1 VAIAPGGN
9 GVVHNKEF
17 ADADSVY
24 GNAAKRR
31 RTTAEKKEAA
41 ARKAALEQQ
50 AAQEAAAGVPYSI
63 TNPLP
68 WAEKEV
74 KVGEP
79 QQLCPPAPAAAT
91 AAAVLAGAVVPVAA
105 AHTGVSI
112 TFSSGSS
119 SSSTIF
125 GSSKSLASPQLV
137 HLSGAEVKVLLLC
150 YV

>member
-1 VAIAPGGN
+1 MAIAPGGN

-17 ADADSVY
+17 EDADSVY

-68 WAEKEV
+68 WADKEV

-79 QQLCPPAPAAAT
+79 GSSQEQIEAQQWWLYE
-91 AAAVLAGAVVPVAA
+91 AGLVAPVAA
-105 AHTGVSI
+105 PHAVWAVPATGRCRV
-112 TFSSGSS
+112 
-119 SSSTIF
+119 
-125 GSSKSLASPQLV
+125 
-137 HLSGAEVKVLLLC
+137 
-150 YV
+150 